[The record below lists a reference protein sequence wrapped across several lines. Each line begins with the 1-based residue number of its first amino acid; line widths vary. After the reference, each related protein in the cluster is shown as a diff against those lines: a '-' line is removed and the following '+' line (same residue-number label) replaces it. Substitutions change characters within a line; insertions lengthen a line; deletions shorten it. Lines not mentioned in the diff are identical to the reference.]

1 MVGQVQQKAA
11 APKWVIAALAEHSNA
26 SLREAEADK
35 ITKEVAAAN
44 KQTNVLASALSSS
57 IFLALAFAVA
67 AAISAKF
74 NSNARPQHDHTVEKL
89 MNFSELACLDH

>member
-44 KQTNVLASALSSS
+44 KQTDTCIGLSSVLVNLLGLGICS
-57 IFLALAFAVA
+57 SSGN
-67 AAISAKF
+67 ISQ
-74 NSNARPQHDHTVEKL
+74 R
-89 MNFSELACLDH
+89 